1 MPGDVRDDLFFV
13 RYIYLDYL
21 YTFFLLQRSL
31 IKHTNTGQEALLDI
45 SRQLLSMVIQISSVR
60 NPLVDMDRHF
70 SWIVS
75 TLPRIFLITH

>member
-1 MPGDVRDDLFFV
+1 MPGDERDDSLLV
-13 RYIYLDYL
+13 RHIYLDYL

-45 SRQLLSMVIQISSVR
+45 SRQLLSRVIQISSLR

-75 TLPRIFLITH
+75 ILSGFSITH